1 MKKLL
6 LVMLVPLLVLGV
18 MGCGAKVPDG
28 DGNPI
33 SLQGYWITDGTDDVD
48 LVISGNQVTLL
59 SNSATY
65 LGNIALR
72 TSYSGPHGT
81 NEDGILQTGDE
92 FTITF
97 KWFDKPYDEIGSI
110 KCTMDDDE
118 NFTVDEVKY
127 QKYYQNVMLP
137 SAGASYE
144 KQ

>member
-33 SLQGYWITDGTDDVD
+33 SLQGLWTTESDGVD

-59 SNSATY
+59 SKTETY

-81 NEDGILQTGDE
+81 NEDGILLEGDE

-110 KCTMDDDE
+110 TCEITAAG
-118 NFTVDEVKY
+118 FTVNEVKY

-137 SAGASYE
+137 KAEDTY
-144 KQ
+144 KQE

>member
-1 MKKLL
+1 
-6 LVMLVPLLVLGV
+6 MLVPLLVLGV

-33 SLQGYWITDGTDDVD
+33 SLQGLWETADGDNNVN
-48 LVISGNQVTLL
+48 LVISGNQITLL
-59 SNSATY
+59 NDDDASY

-72 TSYSGPHGT
+72 TSYSGPHGE
-81 NEDGILQTGDE
+81 NENGILEVGMDD

-110 KCTMDDDE
+110 KCEITAAG
-118 NFTVDEVKY
+118 FTVKEVKY

-137 SAGASYE
+137 KEGAEYE